1 MFSSNKVNDDDLASL
16 LRHSP
21 TDIASRLIGM
31 LETENQ
37 SHYLRRSYL
46 PRPPSSGA
54 GQYYLM
60 KHGQT
65 KSSNHGIAIN
75 ANKDNSRVVTTDVT
89 TETRS
94 TVVGWLYECVEY
106 LNIPRDCV
114 EVAMGYVDRVVPPSN
129 SNLNLNLLSTLTEN
143 DSAAYLNDV
152 LSSAISDATSYQLV
166 ALTSLYIAAKLERQ
180 STKSKQQ
187 STKMQSTKIHSL
199 KRSVEVRDF
208 VTVSHDIYTMKE
220 IIDTERS
227 ILAKLDWYLNCPTS
241 LTIAQ
246 HAIVLYCTNN
256 TADAKVTSTSSSSSH
271 AAAATSSLVHS
282 VTSMIERSVLNYDV
296 ATSAMPSTIAYASIL
311 ATLDPECRYGSLHES
326 SFGRTLIMY
335 GIVNEFD
342 ITTSRMVDGVR
353 AMLLIDTLKNN
364 SRYLHE
370 RLLVSSSSNEGRRI
384 DSTTT
389 ATTIRQVYNKVVEE
403 HNNNDQ
409 NIRRPLSLEHRS
421 LSTSDSP
428 IDVSD
433 LLLSYDLDCNSR
445 FTDVKMGKKMNDK
458 GVATEKRKKFRRI
471 TVSSSNPRYS
481 SSNNIDKIPST
492 IVMRAPVDT
501 QSTISSLSS
510 ISTMKARSSSTR
522 RRHSIDP

>member
-1 MFSSNKVNDDDLASL
+1 
-16 LRHSP
+16 
-21 TDIASRLIGM
+21 
-31 LETENQ
+31 
-37 SHYLRRSYL
+37 
-46 PRPPSSGA
+46 
-54 GQYYLM
+54 M

-166 ALTSLYIAAKLERQ
+166 ALTSLYIAAKLVRQ
-180 STKSKQQ
+180 STKSKQL

-326 SFGRTLIMY
+326 SFGRTLIMH
-335 GIVNEFD
+335 GVVDEFD

-384 DSTTT
+384 GSTTANT
-389 ATTIRQVYNKVVEE
+389 MNNKVVEE

-409 NIRRPLSLEHRS
+409 NVGHPLSLEHRS

-433 LLLSYDLDCNSR
+433 LHLSYDLDCNSR
-445 FTDVKMGKKMNDK
+445 FTDEKMGKKMNDK
-458 GVATEKRKKFRRI
+458 EVATEKRKKFRRI

-481 SSNNIDKIPST
+481 SSNIDKIPST
-492 IVMRAPVDT
+492 IVMIAPVDT
-501 QSTISSLSS
+501 QSTISSLSL

-522 RRHSIDP
+522 RRRSIDP